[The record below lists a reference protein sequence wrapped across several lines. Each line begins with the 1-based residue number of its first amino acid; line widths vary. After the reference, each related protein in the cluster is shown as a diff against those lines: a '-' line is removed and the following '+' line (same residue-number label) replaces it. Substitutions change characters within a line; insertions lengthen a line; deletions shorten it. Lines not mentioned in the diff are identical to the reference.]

1 MQVPFYSFDAIN
13 KLIKQDALQ
22 AFELFFNNQ
31 QYILGN
37 SVESFENQY
46 ASFNQVNFGI
56 GVGNGLDALILCLK
70 ALQVGAGDEVIIP
83 SNTYIATVLAVT
95 AVGATPVF
103 AEPDIE
109 TYNINPTE
117 LVKLISTKTKAII
130 PVHLYGQACDM
141 QLIMDIANAHK
152 IVVIEDNAQAQ
163 GASFDGKP
171 TGSFGV
177 VNATSFYPSKN
188 LGALGDAGLVTTN
201 NEDLAKYIRM
211 LRNYGSSK
219 KYYNEIEGS
228 NSRLDELQAAILS
241 LKLKYL
247 SIHNAERQSIAER
260 YIANLKNVENLVL
273 PKTHPK
279 ATHVFH
285 LFVIRTDFRDELQAF
300 LLEKGV
306 QTLIHYPIPPHLQ
319 NAYNHLG
326 YSKGDFPIAETLAS
340 TSLSLPMFPGLDN
353 QSVDYVCDCIKGFYV
368 N

>member
-13 KLIKQDALQ
+13 KLIKHDALQ
-22 AFELFFNNQ
+22 AFESFFDNQ

-56 GVGNGLDALILCLK
+56 GVGNGLDALIICLK
-70 ALQVGAGDEVIIP
+70 ALKIGAGDEVIVP

-109 TYNINPTE
+109 TYNINPSE
-117 LVKLISTKTKAII
+117 IVKLISPKTKAFI

-141 QLIMDIANAHK
+141 QLIMDIANANK
-152 IVVIEDNAQAQ
+152 IAVIEDNAQAQ
-163 GASFDGKP
+163 GASFDAKP

-201 NEDLAKYIRM
+201 NEDLSKYIRM

-247 SIHNAERQSIAER
+247 SIHNAGRQSIAER

-273 PKTHPK
+273 PKIHPK

-300 LLEKGV
+300 LLEKGI

-319 NAYNHLG
+319 NAYKHLG
-326 YSKGDFPIAETLAS
+326 YSKGDFPIAETLAN

-353 QSVDYVCDCIKGFYV
+353 QSVDYVCDCIKEFY
-368 N
+368 NN

>member
-22 AFELFFNNQ
+22 AFESFFDNQ
-31 QYILGN
+31 HYILGN

-46 ASFNQVNFGI
+46 ASFNEVKFGI

-70 ALQVGAGDEVIIP
+70 ALKIGAGEEVIVP

-117 LVKLISTKTKAII
+117 LVKLISPKTKAII

-141 QLIMDIANAHK
+141 QAIMQIATEYNIA
-152 IVVIEDNAQAQ
+152 VIEDNAQAQ
-163 GASFDGKP
+163 GASFDAKP

-188 LGALGDAGLVTTN
+188 LGALGDAGLITTN

-241 LKLKYL
+241 FKLKYL
-247 SIHNAERQSIAER
+247 SIHNAERQIIAAR
-260 YIANLKNVENLVL
+260 YIANLKNTDGLIL
-273 PKTHPK
+273 PKIHPK

-285 LFVIRTDFRDELQAF
+285 LFVIRTDLRDELQAF
-300 LLEKGV
+300 LLEKGI

-326 YSKGDFPIAETLAS
+326 YSKGDFPIAEKLAN

-353 QSVDYVCDCIKGFYV
+353 QSVDYVCDCIKEFYD